1 MNLEV
6 RKVTLSDFPNAKKK
20 LVIQNIPFEAN
31 EQDINQFFF
40 SILSQASGIDYKEN
54 PITGVKR
61 YSKLGFVTLE
71 FRKRAD
77 AEICLLLDDV
87 KEFQ

>member
-1 MNLEV
+1 MF
-6 RKVTLSDFPNAKKK
+6 LSIEFHR
-20 LVIQNIPFEAN
+20 
-31 EQDINQFFF
+31 
-40 SILSQASGIDYKEN
+40 ASVGIDYKEN

-61 YSKLGFVTLE
+61 YENLGFVTLE

-87 KEFQ
+87 KEF